1 MRVVMFYHSLCSDWN
16 HGNAHFLRGV
26 ASELIARGHSV
37 DVFEPH
43 DSWSRSNLV
52 AEHGEGPLAEFQRAY
67 PMLEVHRYDSG
78 IQDPAELLEGADLV
92 IVHEWNRHDLVSRIG
107 RARRDGGDFILLF
120 HDTHHRCVTEPAA
133 MAGYDLRDYDGV
145 LAFGEV
151 IRRIY
156 LERGWC
162 RRAWT
167 WHEAADTRVF
177 RPFSRI
183 DGGDED
189 TAGQS
194 ARDQQC
200 LGDLVWIGNWG
211 DDERAQE
218 LQEFLLDPVRHLRL
232 DALVHGVRYPPLAKA
247 RLMAAGIVYGGWLPN
262 YRAPEVFARHR
273 LTVHVP
279 RRPYV
284 AALPGI
290 PTIRMF
296 EALAC
301 GIPLV
306 SAPWEDAEQLFTP
319 GRDFLVARDGACM
332 REHLRDLLN
341 DPAAAADVA
350 NQGRETILAR
360 HTCRHRVDELV
371 AICHDLAG
379 SRSRQ
384 PALASRD

>member
-37 DVFEPH
+37 HVYEPR

-52 AEHGEGPLAEFQRAY
+52 QEHGEAPLDGFRRAY
-67 PMLEVHRYDSG
+67 PMLEVRRYDDA
-78 IQDPAELLEGADLV
+78 IDDPAPLLEGADVV

-107 RARRDGGDFILLF
+107 RVRRQGADFILLF

-133 MAGYDLRDYDGV
+133 MASYDLRDYDGV

-156 LERGWC
+156 LERGWS

-177 RPFSRI
+177 RPLP
-183 DGGDED
+183 GGDD
-189 TAGQS
+189 DKGDRGGTGGAT
-194 ARDQQC
+194 
-200 LGDLVWIGNWG
+200 GDLAWIGNWG

-218 LQEFLLDPVRHLRL
+218 LQEFLLDPVSRLRL
-232 DALVHGVRYPPLAKA
+232 DALVHGVRYPALAKA
-247 RLMAAGIVYGGWLPN
+247 RLAAAGIVYGGWLPN

-273 LTVHVP
+273 VTVHVP

-290 PTIRMF
+290 PTIRVF

-306 SAPWEDAEQLFTP
+306 SAPWDDAEQLFSP
-319 GRDFLVARDGACM
+319 GKDYLVASDGTRM
-332 REHLRDLLN
+332 RAHLRDLLH
-341 DPAAAADVA
+341 DPAFADA
-350 NQGRETILAR
+350 LSSHGRETILRR
-360 HTCRHRVDELV
+360 HTCGHRVDELL
-371 AICHDLAG
+371 AICHELAG
-379 SRSRQ
+379 DRSRQ
-384 PALASRD
+384 SLLASQP